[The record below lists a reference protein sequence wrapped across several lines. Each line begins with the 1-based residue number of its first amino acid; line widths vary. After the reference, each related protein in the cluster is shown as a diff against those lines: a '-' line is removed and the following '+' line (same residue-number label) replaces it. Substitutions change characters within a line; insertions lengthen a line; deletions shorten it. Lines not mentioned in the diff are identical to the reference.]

1 MKTFLLSIFFVVT
14 TFILN
19 AQDAN
24 KAICSSK
31 SNLVKGVESG
41 IIEMTLSE
49 AVTKENVDK
58 YAGYYKNIFSVT
70 FDETKH
76 IVTFKML
83 DNTSSN
89 RRVILRFLSANQ
101 VQNVIVEGQLFL
113 IHDFYE
119 NFLK

>member
-14 TFILN
+14 TFILS

-31 SNLVKGVESG
+31 SNLVNGVESG

-49 AVTKENVDK
+49 AVTKENVEK

-76 IVTFKML
+76 LVTFKML